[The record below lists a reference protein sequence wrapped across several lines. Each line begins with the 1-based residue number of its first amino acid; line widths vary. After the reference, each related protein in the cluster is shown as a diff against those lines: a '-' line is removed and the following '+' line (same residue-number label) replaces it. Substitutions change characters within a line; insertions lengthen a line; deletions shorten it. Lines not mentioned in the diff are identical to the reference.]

1 MNKKNLLFLV
11 IFIMVLA
18 AGVFFYFIDQ
28 GIAPQPISPALS
40 PSPEKESGLGE
51 NLSDYFTIKS
61 IKETSKTITSI
72 GLTMDNFPLLDGA
85 TSTQPVRSL
94 IACEAL
100 NFECYWYEAE
110 GREMFLKADLYKA
123 GVISYEEQQE
133 IRAKLEKNSKT
144 HDAYLNLINKKN
156 DLILVSTKPSDDEL
170 REAKKQGVKLELT
183 PVGLDGFVFLVNQ
196 KNPIQNLNAKDIVDI
211 YSGKIKSWTEVEG
224 ADPSIWDKLTGI
236 FSSIAAFTRP
246 VNSGSQE
253 LMEKL
258 VMKGVSMDK
267 NLKEERVIM
276 AMAPLIEGV
285 EENENSIGYSLY
297 YYKNNM
303 IDKRDRRPN
312 VKLISVNGIEPNPE
326 NIASKKYSYV
336 FDIYAVTRE
345 DEPKDSLS
353 YQIKE
358 WLTSKEGQEIIKKAG
373 YVSLSN

>member
-1 MNKKNLLFLV
+1 
-11 IFIMVLA
+11 
-18 AGVFFYFIDQ
+18 
-28 GIAPQPISPALS
+28 LS
-40 PSPEKESGLGE
+40 PSPEKESGLSE
-51 NLSDYFTIKS
+51 NLSDYFTIKPM
-61 IKETSKTITSI
+61 KEFSKTITSI

-110 GREMFLKADLYKA
+110 GREMFLRADLYKA
-123 GVISYEEQQE
+123 GVTSYEEQQE

-183 PVGLDGFVFLVNQ
+183 PVGLDGFVFLVNE
-196 KNPIQNLNAKDIVDI
+196 KNPIQNLNANDIVGI
-211 YSGKIKSWTEVEG
+211 YSGKIKRWTEVEG

-236 FSSIAAFTRP
+236 FSSITAFTRP

-267 NLKEERVIM
+267 NLKEERIIM

-326 NIASKKYSYV
+326 NISSKKYSYV
-336 FDIYAVTRE
+336 FDVYAVTRE
-345 DEPKDSLS
+345 DEPKSSLS

-358 WLTSKEGQEIIKKAG
+358 WLTSEEGQEVIKKAG

>member
-1 MNKKNLLFLV
+1 MSKKLFP
-11 IFIMVLA
+11 VLA
-18 AGVFFYFIDQ
+18 VILIILGGVFYFLDR
-28 GIAPQPISPALS
+28 GVAPQPVDPTLT
-40 PSPEKESGLGE
+40 PSPEITPAV
-51 NLSDYFTIKS
+51 SDELAGYYTIKP
-61 IKETSKTITSI
+61 IKETDKTIASI

-100 NFECYWYEAE
+100 KFECYWYEAE
-110 GREMFLKADLYKA
+110 GREMFLRADLYKA
-123 GVISYEEQQE
+123 GITSYEEQQK
-133 IRAKLEKNSKT
+133 IRLKLEKNSKT

-170 REAKKQGVKLELT
+170 KEAKKQGVRLELT
-183 PVGLDGFVFLVNQ
+183 PVGLDGFVFLVNDQ
-196 KNPIQNLNAKDIVDI
+196 NPVENLNSSDIVGI
-211 YSGKIKSWTEVEG
+211 YSGKIKSWADVEG
-224 ADPSIWDKLTGI
+224 ADPSVWEKLKAM
-236 FSSIAAFTRP
+236 FSTITAFTRP

-258 VMKGVSMDK
+258 VMKGVAMDK
-267 NLKEERVIM
+267 NLKEERIIM

-285 EENENSIGYSLY
+285 EENEDSIGYSLY

-326 NIASKKYSYV
+326 NISSKKYPYV
-336 FDIYAVTRE
+336 FDVYAVTRE
-345 DEPKDSLS
+345 GEPKNSLS

-358 WLTSKEGQEIIKKAG
+358 WLTSVEGQEVIKKAG
-373 YVSLSN
+373 YVSLGN